1 MKQLK
6 KHGWNIKKLKNLGIS
21 FKLLISM
28 AFLIL
33 ISVFFVSYF
42 SYIQYTKDN
51 EIQAANR
58 VHQIIDQV
66 SLNIDTYVNDLFNLS
81 TSPYYDDNVM
91 DSLEQNVHNSQIK
104 QLNKSRSIEG
114 FLNEMMIFPRND
126 ILRVEILT
134 DDVYMSDR
142 YNSSINSSIDF
153 HSFSWYKKALA
164 DRNPIFLPAHLEEL
178 VNNPKFT
185 VFSVVTQMR
194 STRNTDKVLGVIKVD
209 ANFTG
214 IQQIC
219 DRVNMGNN
227 GGLYIIDENKNII
240 YSSISDIPYTEFFNK
255 VKSLNG
261 SYANVK
267 YRGTTYMLSSTV
279 IPRANWTV
287 VAVNSLSEINKNA
300 KNIRNNSFKMAVIF
314 SFLAILVLAIFIQW
328 FLRPLLDIVN
338 LMKKVQNGNLYVKFH
353 EKRHDEIGYLGSS
366 FNTMVERIKY
376 MLDRNTNLVKEV
388 YEANYLQKEAQIN
401 ALFSQIRPHFIY
413 NTLNMISMEIQCN
426 KPDDAVENINKLS
439 SILRGMANMDKDVT
453 VQFEAELLDA
463 YLGIQN
469 SRYAGRLEYSIDI
482 DKSLYS
488 YIIPALILQPAVE
501 NAVVHGCEAKK
512 DKTFIKVYSKEEA
525 DRLIFIVEDTGI
537 GMDEK
542 TLSEFRE
549 KLDNDAPPG
558 VEIIDSRNKGSGIG
572 LVNVNRR
579 IKIRYGK
586 EYGIKIDSALGKGT
600 TVEVILP
607 KHEFGGKGK
616 NV

>member
-1 MKQLK
+1 MK
-6 KHGWNIKKLKNLGIS
+6 KHLYNIKKLKNLGIS

-51 EIQAANR
+51 EEQAANR

-66 SLNIDTYVNDLFNLS
+66 SLNIDNYVNDLFNLS

-91 DSLEQNVHNSQIK
+91 DSLEHNVHSSQME
-104 QLNKSRSIEG
+104 QLDKSRSIEG

-142 YNSSINSSIDF
+142 YNSSINSKIDF
-153 HSFSWYKKALA
+153 HSFSWYKKSLT
-164 DRNPIFLPAHLEEL
+164 DGQPIFLPAHLEEL

-185 VFSVVTQMR
+185 VFSVVNQLR
-194 STRNTDKVLGVIKVD
+194 STRNTSKVLGVIKVD

-219 DRVNMGNN
+219 DRVNMGSE

-240 YSSISDIPYTEFFNK
+240 YSSISDIPYTEFYNK
-255 VKSLNG
+255 LKHLNG
-261 SYANVK
+261 SYVNVK

-300 KNIRNNSFKMAVIF
+300 RNIRNNSFKMAVIL
-314 SFLAILVLAIFIQW
+314 SFLAILVLIIFIQW

-338 LMKKVQNGNLYVKFH
+338 LMKKVQNGNLSVKFH

-366 FNTMVERIKY
+366 FNTMVEKIKN
-376 MLDRNTNLVKEV
+376 MLDKNTKLVKEV

-469 SRYAGRLEYSIDI
+469 SRYAGRLEYNIDI

-501 NAVVHGCEAKK
+501 NAVVHGCESKK
-512 DKTFIKVYSKEEA
+512 GKTTIRVYSKEEA
-525 DRLIFIVEDTGI
+525 DKLIFIIEDTGI

-549 KLDNDAPPG
+549 KLNNDALPSS
-558 VEIIDSRNKGSGIG
+558 EIIDNRNKGSGIG
-572 LVNVNRR
+572 LVNINRR

-586 EYGIKIDSALGKGT
+586 EYGIKIDSVSGKGT
-600 TVEVILP
+600 TVEVTLP
-607 KHEFGGKGK
+607 KLEFGGKGK